1 MERHETVIIGGG
13 QAGLAMSH
21 HLSERGRE
29 HLLIERDR
37 LGGRWHSERWD
48 SLHYQFPN
56 WSLRLPGH
64 SYAGDDPEGFSHYSA
79 VVDFLAGYAEKV
91 EPNAKV
97 GVDVLS
103 VRRDDEGFILETN
116 EGAIQTANVVV
127 ATGAFPSPR
136 IPYFASRIAPPIVQ
150 LHSADYRSPEQM
162 PPGAVLVVGSGSSGG
177 QIAEE
182 LHRAGR
188 RVLLSVSHHRRV
200 PRRFLGKDMLWWF
213 FELGWMDRPI
223 DSFPDRKPPP
233 AILLSGIDGGHDL
246 DVRRFGAEGMTLLG
260 RVLDA
265 DGTNLTLADDVSEML
280 AGADEACE
288 TFLRAAGERARTLG
302 FEVEDHEPSER
313 SFEPQSTGT
322 SVDLA
327 DLGVTSIIWCTGYR
341 PAFEWIDIPVF
352 DGAGAPIQKRGR
364 TDCPGLYFLGL
375 HWMHS
380 FKSGALFGV
389 GDDAGHLADLIA
401 S

>member
-1 MERHETVIIGGG
+1 
-13 QAGLAMSH
+13 
-21 HLSERGRE
+21 
-29 HLLIERDR
+29 
-37 LGGRWHSERWD
+37 
-48 SLHYQFPN
+48 
-56 WSLRLPGH
+56 
-64 SYAGDDPEGFSHYSA
+64 
-79 VVDFLAGYAEKV
+79 
-91 EPNAKV
+91 
-97 GVDVLS
+97 
-103 VRRDDEGFILETN
+103 
-116 EGAIQTANVVV
+116 
-127 ATGAFPSPR
+127 
-136 IPYFASRIAPPIVQ
+136 
-150 LHSADYRSPEQM
+150 
-162 PPGAVLVVGSGSSGG
+162 
-177 QIAEE
+177 
-182 LHRAGR
+182 
-188 RVLLSVSHHRRV
+188 
-200 PRRFLGKDMLWWF
+200 
-213 FELGWMDRPI
+213 
-223 DSFPDRKPPP
+223 
-233 AILLSGIDGGHDL
+233 
-246 DVRRFGAEGMTLLG
+246 MTLLG

-313 SFEPQSTGT
+313 SSEPQSTGT